1 MMKLPDIGFNGKKLK
16 PLLNQSIIRI
26 QMVKQ
31 KRSANIQAQMKLV
44 AKLLGDGQV
53 GLLLLLLREIYLT
66 VLVLRLR
73 RLD

>member
-1 MMKLPDIGFNGKKLK
+1 MVKVPELGFNGKKLK

-31 KRSANIQAQMKLV
+31 KRSANIQQQMKLV

-53 GLLLLLLREIYLT
+53 SGSSFGNGIGILGAYKGF
-66 VLVLRLR
+66 
-73 RLD
+73 LD